1 MPGANAAERGGRAE
15 AQRLRRYRHTRCR
28 SKPGATGKPS
38 EDLRNVSETESTI
51 MKSKTVDAAQVWK
64 DFEDGLA
71 PRLPVFERAVYSHL
85 LRHSLLEGR
94 AQLRFSILWLSRSAG
109 LTQWSARL
117 GVRRLVA
124 KGALRLIERSK
135 RGHWIEVHLPGEIRG
150 LRKEKSAGEGRARL
164 RGTESIEE
172 TDFLGTREGREA
184 IHAREGERCF
194 YCRRRLK
201 AATRCLDHVIPVVRA
216 GRNTYR
222 NLVSA
227 CSECNSR
234 KGEWEAKDF
243 LRWLYREGRL
253 TARELSERL
262 GALERLAAG
271 KLRPARL
278 GDGRVREKDAPKP
291 GSWKEISGWP
301 GKLERKNRAGA
312 LR

>member
-1 MPGANAAERGGRAE
+1 
-15 AQRLRRYRHTRCR
+15 
-28 SKPGATGKPS
+28 
-38 EDLRNVSETESTI
+38 
-51 MKSKTVDAAQVWK
+51 MKSKTIDAAQVWK

-71 PRLPVFERAVYSHL
+71 PRLPRFERAIYSHL
-85 LRHSLLEGR
+85 LRHTVLEGR
-94 AQLRFSILWLSRSAG
+94 AQLRFSIKWLARSAG
-109 LTQWSARL
+109 LTQWSVRL

-135 RGHWIEVHLPGEIRG
+135 RGHWVEVRLPGEIPG
-150 LRKEKSAGEGRARL
+150 IRKEKIAGESEVRR

-184 IHAREGERCF
+184 IHEREGGRCF

-216 GRNTYR
+216 GRNSYR

-227 CSECNSR
+227 CSECNSQ
-234 KGEWEAKDF
+234 KGEREAKDL

-253 TARELSERL
+253 TAGELSERR

-271 KLRPARL
+271 ELRPGLAG
-278 GDGRVREKDAPKP
+278 GDKP
-291 GSWKEISGWP
+291 GRGGVQDAVRN
-301 GKLERKNRAGA
+301 GKVRRAEA
-312 LR
+312 LDGTVSRR